1 MYNACGAKRT
11 RSGRFAPERFLKQES
26 ARLDRMKDICSRA
39 GSAGCETDC
48 GQVLDRLL
56 QGVGLRRDSQLA
68 ELLGV
73 TPQAVSQARRKGR
86 VPDGWVLRL
95 ASRFALSTD
104 WIYFGRGEAKSLPG
118 ASSPSL
124 PSLTH
129 YKDAKVPGEAG
140 HVEMAFVPLVSARL
154 AAGMGSLENGGEV
167 EGYFGFRQEW
177 LCRKGDPD
185 RMVLMKV
192 FGDSMEPDIRHGDM
206 VLVNQAQTSIFG
218 HAIYA
223 VGVNEEIYIKQIET
237 LPGGRLVLRSL
248 NRSYDPIEVDLQG
261 DLADFVRIIGR
272 VIWWCREA

>member
-1 MYNACGAKRT
+1 
-11 RSGRFAPERFLKQES
+11 
-26 ARLDRMKDICSRA
+26 MKDICSSA
-39 GSAGCETDC
+39 IATGCEAGC
-48 GQVLDRLL
+48 GHVLDRLL
-56 QGVGLRRDSQLA
+56 QGAGLRRVSQLA

-86 VPDGWVLRL
+86 VPDGWVLRV

-104 WIYFGRGEAKSLPG
+104 WVYFGRGEARPLRG
-118 ASSPSL
+118 VSS
-124 PSLTH
+124 SLTR
-129 YKDAKVPGEAG
+129 YENAEMPCEAG
-140 HVEMAFVPLVSARL
+140 RVEMAFVPLVSARL
-154 AAGMGSLENGGEV
+154 AAGMGSLESGGEV

-206 VLVNQAQTSIFG
+206 VLVNQAQTGIFG

-248 NRSYDPIEVDLQG
+248 NRNYDPVEVDLQG
-261 DLADFVRIIGR
+261 DLADSVRVIGR